1 MAELRHWTPL
11 ISDAYAVFRLH
22 CQARRLSPHTVAFY
36 DDRILRFAAWL
47 AGQNVTQLDALTAN
61 HIRAY
66 IVTRQDGGA
75 APAYV
80 HNIARAIRAWLRFCV
95 AEGWLDASP
104 MRNVAMPKLPRK
116 VLPALTD
123 AEVRRVLRAV
133 TAPRDKAI
141 ILILLDTGLR
151 ASELLALVGADVRIA
166 DGSIRVRSG
175 KGDKDRIVYAGSKTL
190 RALLRYYA
198 ERGQPEAR
206 EALWLAER
214 APHPPLAY
222 RGLAHL
228 LERIAAAT
236 NTPNLTAHALRRT
249 YAINALRNGMNIY
262 ALQRLMGH
270 EDISVLRHYLALVET
285 DLAAASRAHGVVDNL
300 T

>member
-1 MAELRHWTPL
+1 
-11 ISDAYAVFRLH
+11 
-22 CQARRLSPHTVAFY
+22 LSPRTVAFY
-36 DDRILRFAAWL
+36 DLRILHFATWL
-47 AGQNVTQLDALTAN
+47 DGQGVVSLDALTAN

-66 IVTRQDGGA
+66 LVARQDRGA

-95 AEGWLDASP
+95 AEDWLPASP

-123 AEVRRVLRAV
+123 AEIRRVLKVAES
-133 TAPRDKAI
+133 PRDKAI
-141 ILILLDTGLR
+141 LLVLLDTGLR
-151 ASELLALVGADVRIA
+151 ASELLALRGDDVRVA

-198 ERGQPEAR
+198 VRGQPDAR
-206 EALWLAER
+206 QAIWLAER

-228 LERIAAAT
+228 LGRIADASK
-236 NTPNLTAHALRRT
+236 TPHLTAHTLRRT
-249 YAINALRNGMNIY
+249 YALTCLRNGMNIY

-270 EDISVLRHYLALVET
+270 EDIGVLRQYLALVDA
-285 DLAAASRAHGVVDNL
+285 DLEAASRQHGVVDNL
-300 T
+300 